1 MFKCNTFLPL
11 MLAASV
17 VLFCGCTVVREY
29 PAEEKV
35 ETKKQAEFELAN
47 KLIRAFVTND
57 VSGFVELLPEETRA
71 RFGKKEFIKYR
82 KQVIDSVGEPI
93 SYNYMTSLE
102 LPALT
107 PQIWKV
113 RFRRVNRKG
122 DTEFTSEVLF
132 KVVTGTD
139 KKKQAV
145 VTTFQFI

>member
-1 MFKCNTFLPL
+1 
-11 MLAASV
+11 
-17 VLFCGCTVVREY
+17 
-29 PAEEKV
+29 
-35 ETKKQAEFELAN
+35 
-47 KLIRAFVTND
+47 
-57 VSGFVELLPEETRA
+57 
-71 RFGKKEFIKYR
+71 
-82 KQVIDSVGEPI
+82 
-93 SYNYMTSLE
+93 MTSLE